1 VVSVIDSIESNVAPT
16 IGDHVSS
23 CEKCY
28 VISITR
34 FTWFKKKKKKFFFF
48 ASLAANKDKVYH
60 LTFQD
65 NFYLPEDSCIH

>member
-1 VVSVIDSIESNVAPT
+1 MSAVVKNVMSLVLL
-16 IGDHVSS
+16 VSLG
-23 CEKCY
+23 
-28 VISITR
+28 
-34 FTWFKKKKKKFFFF
+34 KKKKKFL